1 MENNKRLQYGKFLVQ
16 FKRGKGFGELS
27 FQADG
32 NHTPRNAGIV
42 SDGLGLIE
50 AEFNAAASPIQQ
62 NATRAVSGVDRT
74 KSDVC
79 VLLLVP
85 EACWMKEMFALHAS
99 KNQMNSKVAFL
110 KKSFLFSQ
118 WSNDQ
123 IVKLAYQI
131 KKREMAK
138 GDVLAKQG
146 DSSNVIFLIIKGR
159 IKVRGGKRRAG
170 MARVLLLTPRSVQI
184 QVSSESVLKDSD
196 GSKVGVT
203 TKVVEIAELGEN
215 DIFGLVE
222 TYENKRKMM
231 RTGMCVQSGE
241 VFICTMSQFST
252 MVAQVPKTLALVEKV
267 VQKRRA
273 WEKLRAEY
281 ASNFPSMKVRSR
293 EEQKTRECEERS
305 EVAQQALA
313 PF

>member
-1 MENNKRLQYGKFLVQ
+1 MVQ

-50 AEFNAAASPIQQ
+50 GEYNSKGSPVAKGSNVAE
-62 NATRAVSGVDRT
+62 RSGL
-74 KSDVC
+74 SDVC

-85 EACWMKEMFALHAS
+85 EACFMKEMYALHAS
-99 KNQMNSKVAFL
+99 KNQMNIKVAFL

-131 KKREMAK
+131 KKREMVK

-146 DSSNVIFLIIKGR
+146 NSVNVIFLIIKGR
-159 IKVRGGKRRAG
+159 IK
-170 MARVLLLTPRSVQI
+170 I
-184 QVSSESVLKDSD
+184 QVSSETTLKD
-196 GSKVGVT
+196 GGGAKVGIT
-203 TKVVEIAELGEN
+203 NKLVEIAELGEN

-222 TYENKRKMM
+222 AVENKRKMK
-231 RTGMCVQSGE
+231 RTGLCVHSGE
-241 VFICTMSQFST
+241 VFVVSMTQFYS
-252 MVAQVPKTLALVEKV
+252 MVSQVPKTLALVEKV

-281 ASNFPSMKVRSR
+281 ASNFPSMKCCLPQNATDMSKYALSK
-293 EEQKTRECEERS
+293 ESAMS
-305 EVAQQALA
+305 EAELKEVSPVMCGEAVTYGTATHI
-313 PF
+313 